1 MSIDKKLK
9 KIFSKILEIDES
21 EIVDMTSPSTC
32 SNWDSYNMMQIIF
45 LTEEEFNIS
54 IPIEEVVRV
63 KNFIDYLNLI
73 IKIVE

>member
-9 KIFSKILEIDES
+9 KIFSKILEINES

-32 SNWDSYNMMQIIF
+32 SSWDSYNMMQIIF

-54 IPIEEVVRV
+54 IPIEEVVKV

>member
-54 IPIEEVVRV
+54 IPIEEVVKV